1 MRTRHGMPAEAGMT
15 ESVLSLMKIGFVDSR
30 VGDVESFIK
39 KHRHACG
46 GRHPIFPSSHAR

>member
-1 MRTRHGMPAEAGMT
+1 MPAEAGMT